1 MNPLLLQ
8 SREWLIQPEA
18 LQSLAATVR
27 LFQSRPGRLP
37 AGSSPSQ
44 QLSVENGIGVIA
56 INGPIMRKPDLFARA
71 IMGAVDSGE
80 IAAAVSEAG
89 GRDDIRAVFLDIDS
103 PGGTVAGTPEL
114 AAAVRSLDAIKPVYA
129 FSSGLMAS
137 AAYWIA
143 SQARAIYATPSAQ
156 VGSIGVVQAVLDD
169 SAAMEAA
176 GLKIEVFSVGKYK
189 AMGAPGTPLTD
200 DQRGL
205 ILANLDDTAREFHA
219 AVLSRGRA
227 IPAEAMEGQTFS
239 GRQAQRVNL
248 AGMVPDRAEA
258 MRRLRVYHAAVDTG
272 SRAMSTTL
280 EDQLA
285 EARTALE
292 ALQRDHTAQGDLLAE
307 SAVTAD
313 TLRGELALAT
323 ADVSTLRGER
333 DAARAEANSLRDRIT
348 ALEAS
353 QTDFD
358 TRVRTEAARIAAST
372 GTQDPARI
380 TPAGEGT
387 QNAELRAQFAAITDP
402 AAQTAFWRSLT
413 PAQQAALLSNQA

>member
-1 MNPLLLQ
+1 
-8 SREWLIQPEA
+8 
-18 LQSLAATVR
+18 
-27 LFQSRPGRLP
+27 
-37 AGSSPSQ
+37 
-44 QLSVENGIGVIA
+44 
-56 INGPIMRKPDLFARA
+56 
-71 IMGAVDSGE
+71 
-80 IAAAVSEAG
+80 
-89 GRDDIRAVFLDIDS
+89 
-103 PGGTVAGTPEL
+103 
-114 AAAVRSLDAIKPVYA
+114 
-129 FSSGLMAS
+129 
-137 AAYWIA
+137 
-143 SQARAIYATPSAQ
+143 
-156 VGSIGVVQAVLDD
+156 
-169 SAAMEAA
+169 MEAA

-205 ILANLDDTAREFHA
+205 ILANLADTAREFHA
-219 AVLSRGRA
+219 AVLSRGRV

-307 SAVTAD
+307 SAATAD

-333 DAARAEANSLRDRIT
+333 DAARAEATSLRDRIT